1 MSLTSSDHRG
11 RPAFRQQLLGAIL
24 ASTLLVP
31 AGSAQIVDYGKYPNL
46 KGQWTRF
53 VVRGLGGQASFDQ
66 TKPWGLGQEAP
77 LIPEY
82 RSIEEASL
90 ADQAA
95 GGHGN
100 NYDHVRCVAAGMPR
114 EMIAF
119 RPLEFIVMP
128 ETTYILVGDQDQPRR
143 VFTDGRDWPKFI
155 EPTFG
160 GYSIGR
166 WLDESGSGRH
176 EVLEVETRA
185 FKGPR
190 VYDTTGLPL
199 HYDNQ
204 SIFKERIHLD
214 RNDPNIL
221 HDEMTVFD
229 HALTRPWTVDKR
241 YVRDADAL
249 AEWPESICPEYNAQI
264 FIGKQNYYLSADGY
278 LMPARKGQA
287 PPDLRYFDQPR
298 K

>member
-1 MSLTSSDHRG
+1 MTR
-11 RPAFRQQLLGAIL
+11 LLGAVT
-24 ASTLLVP
+24 ASTLLVSA
-31 AGSAQIVDYGKYPNL
+31 AGAQIVDYAKYPNL

-66 TKPWGLGQEAP
+66 TKPWGLGQDAP
-77 LIPEY
+77 LTPEY
-82 RSIEEASL
+82 RAIEEASL

-100 NYDHVRCVAAGMPR
+100 NYEHVRCVAAGMPR

-143 VFTDGRDWPKFI
+143 VFTDGRDWPKLI

-166 WLDESGSGRH
+166 WIDATGSGH
-176 EVLEVETRA
+176 YDLLEVETRA

-204 SIFKERIHLD
+204 SIFKERIHPD
-214 RNDPNIL
+214 RADPNVL
-221 HDEMTVFD
+221 HDEITVFD

-241 YVRDADAL
+241 YVREADRL

-264 FIGKQNYYLSADGY
+264 FIGKQSYYLSADGY

>member
-1 MSLTSSDHRG
+1 VLYRSLLRVT
-11 RPAFRQQLLGAIL
+11 AL
-24 ASTLLVP
+24 AALSVSTV
-31 AGSAQIVDYGKYPNL
+31 SAQVFDYAKYPDL
-46 KGQWTRF
+46 KGQWSRF

-77 LIPEY
+77 LTPEY
-82 RSIEEASL
+82 KAIEEASL
-90 ADQAA
+90 ADQAN

-114 EMIAF
+114 MMIAF
-119 RPLEFIVMP
+119 RPLEFVITP
-128 ETTYILVGDQDQPRR
+128 DTTYILVGDQDQPRR
-143 VFTDGRDWPKFI
+143 IFTDGRDWPKTI
-155 EPTFG
+155 EPTYA

-166 WLDESGSGRH
+166 WINQDGNGRYD
-176 EVLEVETRA
+176 VLEIETRG

-204 SIFKERIHLD
+204 SVFKERIHLD
-214 RNDPNIL
+214 KADANVL
-221 HDEMTVFD
+221 HDEITVID
-229 HALTRPWTVDKR
+229 HALTRPWTVDKK
-241 YVRDADAL
+241 YVRNADAL
-249 AEWPESICPEYNAQI
+249 ADWPESICPEYNAQI
-264 FIGKQNYYLSADGY
+264 FIGKDNYYLSADGY

-287 PPDLRYFDQPR
+287 PPDLRYFNQSR